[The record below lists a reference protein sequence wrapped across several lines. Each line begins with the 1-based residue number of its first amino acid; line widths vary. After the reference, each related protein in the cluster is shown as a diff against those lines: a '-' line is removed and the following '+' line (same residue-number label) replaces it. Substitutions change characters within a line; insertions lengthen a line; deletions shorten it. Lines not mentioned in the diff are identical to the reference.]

1 MYYYSKFYSRNG
13 RLFLTYI
20 HIPFIQYFLYLK
32 SIKVKLFE
40 CQKIHLFM
48 QLYVVYNIGK
58 ISCTYFRLFITFTEL
73 VTKTTHYMTK
83 KIQNSFQFDFF
94 LIISFFSV
102 FSSLL
107 SFLSLPLFRA
117 IVIFATYGHNRQLKK
132 LILQLKSVYC
142 YLNNHYKNFT
152 FNIFLY

>member
-1 MYYYSKFYSRNG
+1 MIKTATSLSTHDPCITIANFTRGMDVFFS
-13 RLFLTYI
+13 LIYI
-20 HIPFIQYFLYLK
+20 YLSYNTFLYLK

-107 SFLSLPLFRA
+107 SLLM
-117 IVIFATYGHNRQLKK
+117 FALISCNSDICYQLKK
-132 LILQLKSVYC
+132 LIL
-142 YLNNHYKNFT
+142 
-152 FNIFLY
+152 